1 MLTWQRWSHCWV
13 HNKLFNL
20 NWVTATSP
28 DKAGILMWRYSP
40 IYVLTDQ
47 QLSFKALFSIQA
59 IRFCFGG
66 TPDYLPSRVSWWA
79 DLRLSPLC
87 LSSFIRLLFSLL
99 YASFTSLWGFFRI
112 VRSPQKSWDISASLL
127 LSFPHRA
134 QTWRPITALDNAR
147 HKSSIGL
154 WDTEG
159 HG

>member
-13 HNKLFNL
+13 HKKLFNL
-20 NWVTATSP
+20 NWVTTTSA

-79 DLRLSPLC
+79 DLCNDWSQTLPIV
-87 LSSFIRLLFSLL
+87 SFLL
-99 YASFTSLWGFFRI
+99 YPPIVFFTLCILHLSLRI
-112 VRSPQKSWDISASLL
+112 
-127 LSFPHRA
+127 FPHCKKSAEVLRHLCF
-134 QTWRPITALDNAR
+134 TLALISTPSANMAANY
-147 HKSSIGL
+147 SAWQCSP
-154 WDTEG
+154 
-159 HG
+159 